1 MRDAMPHLALPLR
14 LLPSVV
20 GISLVTVSIFP
31 SEPAHAQEP
40 SPTPDAEAAPAPA
53 ATNAASPTPAQPPPK
68 PPPKPPVA
76 EKTEAPAAL
85 RMTASHFLAEV
96 GRRHPALAV
105 TAADVAVAEA
115 RVRGAGL
122 WENPTLS
129 YDREEVFDAG
139 DGLAEN
145 TFRVDFPLDVSGRR
159 GLRVESA
166 KRGVEASRMGAKAR
180 RVALLSDAMRLYV
193 SALATRERV
202 RVLEDSRQS
211 LGNLLVATAARSSA
225 GDASTYDRAR
235 IEIEIDTLDD
245 ELRSARG
252 AWARAR
258 LELGA
263 MMGKPGT
270 AIEVEDTLQALPGA
284 STARPSDDHP
294 RLAAATSRIAGRESA
309 ASAASRGWVP
319 DIVLSGGA
327 KSAPGTDG
335 TAWGYV
341 AGISLSVPLFDR
353 GQAGEEKARAEL
365 TRARAERALVAGQI
379 ASAGVVAQQERAR
392 TQEQLERYERVGLA
406 RVEKLRRIAEISY
419 REGEHS
425 VFELIDAHRAH
436 REAQLRLVVLRFR
449 ARLSDIDW
457 LEAQGRE
464 PGVTP

>member
-1 MRDAMPHLALPLR
+1 MREAMPHLALHPH
-14 LLPSVV
+14 LLSSVV
-20 GISLVTVSIFP
+20 GVSLVAASVFFSIP
-31 SEPAHAQEP
+31 VHAQEP

-53 ATNAASPTPAQPPPK
+53 ATVAARTTPAQPPPG
-68 PPPKPPVA
+68 PPAA
-76 EKTEAPAAL
+76 EKPEVPAAL
-85 RMTASHFLAEV
+85 RMTASQFLTEV
-96 GRRHPALAV
+96 GKRHPALAV

-122 WENPTLS
+122 WDNPTVS

-139 DGLAEN
+139 EGLAEN

-166 KRGVEASRMGAKAR
+166 KRGVEASRMDAKAR

-193 SALATRERV
+193 STVATRERV
-202 RVLEDSRQS
+202 RVLEESRQS
-211 LGNLLVATAARSSA
+211 LWALLVATLARSSA

-235 IEIEIDTLDD
+235 IEIELDTLDD

-263 MMGKPGT
+263 MVGKPGT
-270 AIEVEDTLQALPGA
+270 AIEVEDTLRTVPAAP
-284 STARPSDDHP
+284 TAKLSEDHP
-294 RLAAATSRIAGRESA
+294 RLAAATSRIAEQGSA
-309 ASAASRGWVP
+309 ASTASRGWVP
-319 DIVLSGGA
+319 DLVLSGGA

-341 AGISLSVPLFDR
+341 AGISVSVPLFDR
-353 GQAGEEKARAEL
+353 GQAGEARARAEL
-365 TRARAERALVAGQI
+365 GRARAERALVAEQL
-379 ASAGVVAQQERAR
+379 ASGVAVARQEREQ

-406 RVEKLRRIAEISY
+406 RVEKLRRIAELSY

-425 VFELIDAHRAH
+425 VFQLIDAHRAA
-436 REAQLRLVVLRFR
+436 REAHLRLVVLRLR